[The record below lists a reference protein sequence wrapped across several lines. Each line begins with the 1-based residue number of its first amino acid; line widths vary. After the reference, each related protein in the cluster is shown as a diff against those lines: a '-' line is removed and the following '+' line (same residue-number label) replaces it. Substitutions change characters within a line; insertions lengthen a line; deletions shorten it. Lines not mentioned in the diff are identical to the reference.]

1 MRIIQEFII
10 KGQVEEKIEE
20 LKNFIENAPKENEVQ
35 MIVNTSADVKLS
47 EVSTEI
53 TKISQ
58 LFDKDRPTNFNVNS
72 DKDLGKKEI
81 IITIRI

>member
-1 MRIIQEFII
+1 MQEFII

-35 MIVNTSADVKLS
+35 MIVNTGADVKLS

-58 LFDKDRPTNFNVNS
+58 LFDKDRPVNFNVNA

>member
-1 MRIIQEFII
+1 MQEFIV

-35 MIVNTSADVKLS
+35 MIVNTGTDVKLS
-47 EVSTEI
+47 KFSTEI

-58 LFDKDRPTNFNVNS
+58 LFDKDRPVNFNVNS

>member
-1 MRIIQEFII
+1 MQEFII

-35 MIVNTSADVKLS
+35 MIVNTGADVKLS

>member
-1 MRIIQEFII
+1 MQEFIV

-35 MIVNTSADVKLS
+35 MIVNTGADVKLS

>member
-1 MRIIQEFII
+1 MQEFIV

-35 MIVNTSADVKLS
+35 MIVNTGADVKLS

-58 LFDKDRPTNFNVNS
+58 LFDKDRPVNFNVNA